1 MLQGSPA
8 VRRDAATQ
16 FRAAKFNVVLTTY
29 EYVMKDKAILSK
41 VSFSPMIH
49 LFTRFTYQLFT
60 RVLLSCSIMSD
71 HAKTGA
77 WLHERFQ
84 PGLREMLTGT
94 ERDCSRDWERLQP
107 GLRDCSRDWE
117 RLQPGLRE
125 IAAGTERDFS
135 RTERDFSRDWE
146 RLQPDWERDFN
157 QGWERFQLELRE
169 ISAGTERDFTWGKR
183 ADISAPLYSTAC
195 KLMTASLGP
204 TQAVNP
210 ALLEQIEA
218 KSEVNPFV
226 FHLKI
231 PCNSNWFSASQSPQS
246 S

>member
-94 ERDCSRDWERLQP
+94 ERDCSRDW
-107 GLRDCSRDWE
+107 
-117 RLQPGLRE
+117 E